1 MVARTGRRGEDVNI
15 RRVLPGVL
23 VVLMQGVCLRDA
35 WPGVAGGNSIFVMPP
50 DPHTRDAI
58 AISYPRRGCGR
69 EVIDTST
76 RGKDIEITVSFEQT
90 CLQAVSPGV
99 PLDGLPQAAG
109 ALYGRVELGH
119 LPAGNYRVTLYYR
132 DLSEGRRSRSF
143 VATELF
149 AVMPSR

>member
-1 MVARTGRRGEDVNI
+1 
-15 RRVLPGVL
+15 L
-23 VVLMQGVCLRDA
+23 QGFCLGDA
-35 WPGVAGGNSIFVMPP
+35 WPGVAGGNSIFVIPP
-50 DPHTRDAI
+50 DPHTSDAV

-99 PLDGLPQAAG
+99 PLGGLPQAAG

-119 LPAGNYRVTLYYR
+119 LPAGNYRVMLYYR

-143 VATELF
+143 ATTALF